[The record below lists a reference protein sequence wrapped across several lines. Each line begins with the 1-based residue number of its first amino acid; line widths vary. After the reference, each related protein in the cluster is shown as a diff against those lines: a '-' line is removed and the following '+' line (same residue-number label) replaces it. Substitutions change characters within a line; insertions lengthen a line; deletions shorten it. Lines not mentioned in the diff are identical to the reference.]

1 MFNTILV
8 AIDSSDASDGA
19 LELASQLA
27 KADGA
32 RLVLTNVV
40 DLTKLVAVA
49 GYETPY
55 PMDVIRIMQDDSAT
69 VLNTAKGKCDP
80 SIQTVVV
87 SGEGDAC
94 DEILRIAKD
103 QRAGLIV
110 MGTHARSGITRLV
123 LGSVAEGV
131 LRRSEVPVLVT
142 RK

>member
-1 MFNTILV
+1 MFDTILV
-8 AIDSSDASDGA
+8 AVDSSDASDGA

-55 PMDVIRIMQDDSAT
+55 PMDVIRIMQDDSVT

-80 SIQTVVV
+80 SVQTVVV

-110 MGTHARSGITRLV
+110 MGTHARSGLTRLV